1 MTNTL
6 DILRRSISELKRCGI
21 KSAEIDAKLLLE
33 KSISK
38 DDVFIFSHPEYL
50 LTNQEYTR
58 FRRLIRRRKTGEPIA
73 YILGHKEFYGNDFII
88 NKNVLIPRPETEWLV
103 ERGVEFI
110 RSKCHPEPMPAGR
123 QVVSGSHHNE
133 EILKPIRQAQGVS
146 GIESRVQHDKID
158 VLDIGTGSGCIIIS
172 LAKDLST
179 IDHQLSTNF
188 YGAEISKKAIETAKK
203 NSKLHKVD
211 NYVKFYISNLF
222 SNRFLNKKF
231 DLITANL
238 PYVPTPPQNK
248 IKSKEEIDFEPQKA
262 IFANDNGTEIIKNF
276 LEQAKNHTSPKGLIL
291 LELDPRNA
299 KEILSFAETHYSS
312 ATINLI
318 TDLAGLD
325 RYLEIKK

>member
-6 DILRRSISELKRCGI
+6 DILRRSILELKKIGI
-21 KSAEIDAKLLLE
+21 KSAEIDAKLLLK

-38 DDVFIFSHPEYL
+38 DDVFVFSHPEYL
-50 LTNQEYTR
+50 LTNQEYGR
-58 FRRLIRRRKTGEPIA
+58 FRRLIRKRKTGEPIA
-73 YILGHKEFYGNDFII
+73 YILGHKEFYGNDFLV

-103 ERGVEFI
+103 EKGVEFI
-110 RSKCHPEPMPAGR
+110 KSYP
-123 QVVSGSHHNE
+123 STLNN
-133 EILKPIRQAQGVS
+133 KPLT
-146 GIESRVQHDKID
+146 
-158 VLDIGTGSGCIIIS
+158 VLDMGTGTGCIIIS
-172 LAKDLST
+172 LAKDLSA
-179 IDHQLSTNF
+179 IDHRLSINF
-188 YGAEISKKAIETAKK
+188 YGAEINKKAIGVAKK

-211 NYVKFYISNLF
+211 NYVKFYVSDLF
-222 SNRFLNKKF
+222 SNRFLNKKI
-231 DLITANL
+231 DLIIANL

-248 IKSKEEIDFEPQKA
+248 IKNKEEIDFEPQKA